1 MKIKKIIYK
10 KAFDTIIKIRILE
23 ENIAREFKK
32 NKILSF
38 LHLSIGQEACAAG
51 VALALKKEDI
61 FFGNHRSHGHYLAKG
76 GNIEKMLFE
85 ILGDERGGGRGIG
98 GSMHMLE
105 KK

>member
-23 ENIAREFKK
+23 ENISKEFKK

-61 FFGNHRSHGHYLAKG
+61 FLEIIGHMVITWQKV
-76 GNIEKMLFE
+76 
-85 ILGDERGGGRGIG
+85 GI
-98 GSMHMLE
+98 
-105 KK
+105 